1 MPAVS
6 GTPKGAMIGWVK
18 FVYEQRRIQRC
29 MDKNSRERSQA
40 VDKARAEGASAE
52 ELHAIGYDFF
62 PVRKL
67 AEDEMIL
74 LNHTYYVRLA
84 YRLLIPV
91 PKFTIEGGDWIES
104 ESQPGK
110 YHLTPEAL
118 HELRASIRREK
129 KERREGS
136 LIWLAWLAALTG
148 FVGALTGLL
157 AIYTTFV

>member
-1 MPAVS
+1 MPAVPGS
-6 GTPKGAMIGWVK
+6 TKGAMIGWVK
-18 FVYEQRRIQRC
+18 FVCEQRRIQRC
-29 MDKNSRERSQA
+29 MDKNSRERTQA
-40 VDKARAEGASAE
+40 LNKARADGADAK

-62 PVRKL
+62 FEAKL

-91 PKFTIEGGDWIES
+91 PEFTIEGGDWIES

-118 HELRASIRREK
+118 HKLRASIRREK

-157 AIYTTFV
+157 VIYITLV